1 MKWLVLVLVVCNLSV
16 WQLGAISK
24 SATRSDT
31 VASGTLPR
39 VASLKVRS
47 GAADAAS
54 RLTGERACVRLGW
67 MQSLDAARALKAHP
81 ALTRASRLSLQEVDR
96 PLPVLHWVIIPPQPT
111 DVALRQLREMQDQ
124 GVDSYLVTEGPNKN
138 AISLGLFESQDAA
151 ISVLEEKKHENFNV
165 VLVNFDR
172 NQISYAL
179 AFEAEPDFAMEMAQ
193 ALEADYG
200 SEFDFI
206 EIDRCE
212 GVATAEKNP

>member
-1 MKWLVLVLVVCNLSV
+1 MKWLVLALVVCNLSV
-16 WQLGAISK
+16 WQLGVLSMPETQ
-24 SATRSDT
+24 SGT

-47 GAADAAS
+47 GAEDAAS
-54 RLTGERACVRLGW
+54 RLTGGRACVRLGW
-67 MQSLDAARALKAHP
+67 IQSLNTARALKAHP
-81 ALTRASRLSLQEVDR
+81 ALAQASKLSLQEVDR
-96 PLPVLHWVIIPPQPT
+96 PLPALHWVIVPPQPA

-124 GVDSYLVTEGPNKN
+124 GVDSYLVAEGPNKN

-151 ISVLEEKKHENFNV
+151 ISVLKEKKHKNFNV

-179 AFEAEPDFAMEMAQ
+179 AFEAEPNFAMEMAQ